1 MIGLMKLE
9 LRKHSL
15 KWPLIAIG
23 LTNVLLLVI
32 MYFVLKNDDFDF
44 DGMFFIA
51 DNLILVVACVT
62 SSGLFNAYIIDSIQ
76 TGEFQDLNQYGISR
90 VTFFYAKLLLIIL
103 LAWSLSIVTFLILYT
118 GTIYIH
124 QGYEMF
130 LSSWSYLISIMNL
143 YHILGICL
151 SMYS

>member
-76 TGEFQDLNQYGISR
+76 TGEFQYLNQYGTSR
-90 VTFFYAKLLLIIL
+90 VTFFFMPNY
-103 LAWSLSIVTFLILYT
+103 Y
-118 GTIYIH
+118 
-124 QGYEMF
+124 
-130 LSSWSYLISIMNL
+130 
-143 YHILGICL
+143 
-151 SMYS
+151 